1 MQACRRGKFSGALHY
16 ITETIFFCGSNKITE
31 APWIVLLLKAIINPD
46 FNGVIW
52 PFHQEKKI
60 FLHLNCQSIETVWE
74 CRPLFLQLKEK
85 DCLPLWLLNI
95 DGIKMQMAL

>member
-1 MQACRRGKFSGALHY
+1 MGLYGLFTK
-16 ITETIFFCGSNKITE
+16 K
-31 APWIVLLLKAIINPD
+31 
-46 FNGVIW
+46 
-52 PFHQEKKI
+52 KKI